1 MPSPVLDSQRLRLRA
16 FTTTDAS
23 EVRRLAGDRAIADT
37 TLNVPHPYEPGMA
50 EEWIES
56 HDALFDESKAVIC
69 AITLRE
75 SRELMGAIG
84 LTLHPESRRAE
95 IGYWVGRAF
104 WGNGYATEAAGT
116 LMRWAFAA
124 LDLDRIY
131 AAHLTRNPAS
141 GRVMEKLGMR
151 REGVLRRHVR
161 KWDQGEDIAIW
172 GVLREEFQSPFPTG
186 LRNATP

>member
-1 MPSPVLDSQRLRLRA
+1 MPSPSLDSQRLRLRA
-16 FTTTDAS
+16 FDVADAAD
-23 EVRRLAGDRAIADT
+23 VRRLAGDRAIADT

-56 HDALFDESKAVIC
+56 HEGLFTERKAVIC
-69 AITLRE
+69 AITLRH
-75 SRELMGAIG
+75 SGELIGAIG

-95 IGYWVGRAF
+95 LGYWVGRAF
-104 WGNGYATEAAGT
+104 WRNGYATEAACA
-116 LMRWAFAA
+116 LMRWAFET
-124 LDLDRIY
+124 LDVDRIY
-131 AAHLTRNPAS
+131 ATHLTRNPAS

-172 GVLREEFQSPFPTG
+172 GVLREEFESPFRTG